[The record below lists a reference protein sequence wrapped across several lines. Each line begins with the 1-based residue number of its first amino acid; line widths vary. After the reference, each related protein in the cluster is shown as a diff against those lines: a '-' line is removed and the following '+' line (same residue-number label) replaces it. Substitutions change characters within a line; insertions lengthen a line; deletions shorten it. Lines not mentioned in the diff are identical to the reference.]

1 MWKGK
6 LRPMHR
12 HSPRVRACLL
22 VAALLQFTLPGAAA
36 WADAR
41 LDGVAGPTHIESH
54 STDACVRIH
63 PADCAFHRFLSAPLA
78 VGQPVSLTIRGLARR
93 TTAPAVR
100 GLQRAALHKRLPD
113 SRAPPTL
120 S

>member
-1 MWKGK
+1 
-6 LRPMHR
+6 MHR
-12 HSPRVRACLL
+12 HSPTVRAGLL
-22 VAALLQFTLPGAAA
+22 LAALLQLTLPGAAA
-36 WADAR
+36 WADAG
-41 LDGVAGPTHIESH
+41 LDGVAGPAHIESH

-78 VGQPVSLTIRGLARR
+78 IGRPVSFTVRDLAGG
-93 TTAPAVR
+93 TPAPAAR
-100 GLQRAALHKRLPD
+100 DLRPATLQDRLPD

>member
-1 MWKGK
+1 MG
-6 LRPMHR
+6 PMHR
-12 HSPRVRACLL
+12 CSPTVRACLL
-22 VAALLQFTLPGAAA
+22 LAALLQFTLPGAAA

-41 LDGVAGPTHIESH
+41 LDGVAGPAHIESH

-78 VGQPVSLTIRGLARR
+78 VGRPVSFTIRGSALR
-93 TTAPAVR
+93 TSAPAAH
-100 GLQRAALHKRLPD
+100 GLRRAALHERLPD

>member
-1 MWKGK
+1 M
-6 LRPMHR
+6 LR
-12 HSPRVRACLL
+12 HSPTVRACLL
-22 VAALLQFTLPGAAA
+22 LAAILQLTLPGAAA

-41 LDGVAGPTHIESH
+41 LDGVAGPAHIESH

-78 VGQPVSLTIRGLARR
+78 VGRPVSFTIRDCAGRTQAPTARSLR
-93 TTAPAVR
+93 PVV
-100 GLQRAALHKRLPD
+100 LQDRLPD